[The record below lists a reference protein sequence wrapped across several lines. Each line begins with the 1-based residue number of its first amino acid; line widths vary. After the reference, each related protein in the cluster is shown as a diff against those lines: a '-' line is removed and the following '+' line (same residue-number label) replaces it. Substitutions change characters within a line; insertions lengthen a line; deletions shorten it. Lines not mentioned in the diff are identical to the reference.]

1 MKPRHRSDV
10 QHAYWLLEKRKI
22 VRVSSP
28 VLRGTGTQG
37 LRRPR
42 FPFFVLQCQRAVE
55 RAVETT
61 LPNPQWNQKACWE
74 STTAGDRPGSEKTRG
89 IPRNC
94 QWVAR
99 SRIVPQEVG
108 ATRADNYLGSDY
120 LSVNAEKTDL
130 LKKIAIKQRFATTA
144 SNWDPEA
151 TFLPE

>member
-1 MKPRHRSDV
+1 MPHFRTPMEPKAPLGVNDSKGQNRS
-10 QHAYWLLEKRKI
+10 K
-22 VRVSSP
+22 
-28 VLRGTGTQG
+28 
-37 LRRPR
+37 
-42 FPFFVLQCQRAVE
+42 
-55 RAVETT
+55 
-61 LPNPQWNQKACWE
+61 
-74 STTAGDRPGSEKTRG
+74 KTRR

-108 ATRADNYLGSDY
+108 ATRADHYLGSDY
-120 LSVNAEKTDL
+120 LGVNAEKTDL